1 MIGTLADLKFQFRVT
16 NHSKETITLV
26 RDPSGI
32 LSSNYRTEKFI
43 VTSSNGKSA
52 QAHFRGIKIKWS
64 PEKAAELGDTI
75 VIAPG
80 QSTHSAIEQDCEQ
93 KQQKQCIMN

>member
-32 LSSNYRTEKFI
+32 LSDRYRTEKFI
-43 VTSSNGKSA
+43 VTTSNGKNA
-52 QAHFRGIKIKWS
+52 QPHFRGIRIKWS

-80 QSTHSAIEQDCEQ
+80 QGTHSVIEHDCEQ
-93 KQQKQCIMN
+93 RQQKQSIVN